1 MAESAA
7 LSRFDAALR
16 ELPVIAILR
25 GITPEAA
32 VEVVQALHD
41 EGIRIAEVPL
51 NSPRPFETI
60 ALLVRHFGSRMVL
73 GAGTVTRVEQVRE
86 LAATGALLCVSPNT
100 DPAVI
105 REAIALGLVALPGY
119 QTPSEAFAA
128 LAAGARHLKLFPA
141 AGREADIAA
150 LRAVLPADAQL
161 IAVGGATPANVA
173 GYFAAGATALGV
185 GSDLYK
191 PGASAEQVRQRA
203 RVWVRACGAARD
215 APVVELC
222 WNPIAMIGEG
232 PVWRTAD
239 ASLLWVDPVRS
250 KLMRYAAAEQQGRE
264 VALDTAV
271 SALVTT
277 SDGKLLGCFENGLA
291 EIDADTGEVRRG
303 ATAVLDAGCRFN
315 DLTIDSHGGLWI
327 GVMHK
332 GLLAGRG
339 SLYHAP
345 GVDGPLRRVST
356 GLGVPNGMA
365 FDAAERTLY
374 LIDTLSRHL
383 LAFPVDTTAGALGEP
398 VIVTDFLGLPGK
410 PDGMTMAP
418 DGSLWVAMWGG
429 GCVLRLAPNGAVERQ
444 IAVPAQHV
452 SSLCFGAEGE
462 LWVSTSRMRL
472 SEAQLAASSGAGALF
487 RIHLR

>member
-1 MAESAA
+1 MAESA

-32 VEVVQALHD
+32 VEVAQALHD
-41 EGIRIAEVPL
+41 EGVRIAEVPL

-60 ALLVRHFGSRMVL
+60 AWLVRHFGSRMVL

-100 DPAVI
+100 EAAVI

-141 AGREADIAA
+141 AGREADLAA
-150 LRAVLPADAQL
+150 LRAVLPSEAQL
-161 IAVGGATPANVA
+161 IAVGGAAPVNVA
-173 GYFAAGATALGV
+173 GYFTAGATALGV

-191 PGASAEQVRQRA
+191 PGASAEQVRRRA
-203 RVWVRACGAARD
+203 RAWVQACRTARN
-215 APVVELC
+215 APMVELC
-222 WNPIAMIGEG
+222 WNPAAMIGEG
-232 PVWRTAD
+232 PVWRQAD

-250 KLMRYAAAEQQGRE
+250 KLMRYAAAERRGQE
-264 VALDTAV
+264 VTLDTGV

-277 SDGKLLGCFENGLA
+277 RDGKLLGCFENGLA
-291 EIDADTGEVRRG
+291 EIDTDTGKVRRG
-303 ATAVLDAGCRFN
+303 ATITLEAGCRFN
-315 DLTIDSHGGLWI
+315 DLTIDSQGGLWI

-339 SLYHAP
+339 SLYYAP
-345 GVDGPLRRVST
+345 GVGGPLRPVSV

-365 FDAAERTLY
+365 FDADERTLY

-383 LAFPVDTTAGALGEP
+383 LAFPVDITTAALGEP

-410 PDGMTMAP
+410 PDGMKMGP
-418 DGSLWVAMWGG
+418 DGKLWVAMWGG
-429 GCVLRLAPNGAVERQ
+429 GCVLQLGTNGANGQRIEL
-444 IAVPAQHV
+444 PASHV

-472 SEAQLAASSGAGALF
+472 SEAQLAATSSAGALF
-487 RIHLR
+487 RIRLG